1 MSGFE
6 WSPDW
11 LPRKEAAQASGYHVV
26 SLDRIMGAG
35 LVPMKTGPRP
45 AWRHDGMRQIRYIHM
60 PSLMAYKNA
69 SRHWLRGGPR
79 PDQMQPSITKLG
91 SALQGWRL
99 EKGWSQK
106 EVAQALHTT
115 NATVSGWERGKR
127 SPSLRMVVMLCE
139 LYGLTAEE
147 RWAVIEAIAWR
158 ESER

>member
-79 PDQMQPSITKLG
+79 PDQMQPSITKL
-91 SALQGWRL
+91 
-99 EKGWSQK
+99 
-106 EVAQALHTT
+106 
-115 NATVSGWERGKR
+115 
-127 SPSLRMVVMLCE
+127 CE